1 MKKYIFLHLQNMAII
16 AQLVRVPDCG
26 SEGRGFETHWS
37 PKQIKSS
44 FLAAFLILK
53 LCIFAPVKM
62 NNKYLALLL
71 ITVLFCACN
80 KKQLTPKPGNLIPF
94 DKMVN
99 VMAESYVI
107 ESMIYYLPP
116 DSDKTIITKSLY
128 SDLFT
133 KNKISKDQFNSSIKY
148 YLAEKSSAERILKA
162 VSNKIDQKRKLYVT
176 EPEKNEEDDSPN
188 R

>member
-1 MKKYIFLHLQNMAII
+1 
-16 AQLVRVPDCG
+16 
-26 SEGRGFETHWS
+26 
-37 PKQIKSS
+37 
-44 FLAAFLILK
+44 
-53 LCIFAPVKM
+53 M
-62 NNKYLALLL
+62 NKKYLALLL

-80 KKQLTPKPGNLIPF
+80 KKQLTPKPDHLIPF

-107 ESMIYYLPP
+107 ESMVYYLPP
-116 DSDKTIITKSLY
+116 DSDKTTITRSLY

-133 KNKISKDQFNSSIKY
+133 KNKITKDQFNASIKY
-148 YLAEKSSAERILKA
+148 YLAEKTSAERILNA

-176 EPEKNEEDDSPN
+176 EPEQNETDDSPN